1 MSLRE
6 TLNGHKTLH
15 QINSFNM
22 SNSLWVEKYRPD
34 TLEGYVGN
42 EHILEKVKI
51 YIENEDVPH
60 LLLYGVAGTGKTT
73 LAKIITNQIDCDVM
87 YINASDENSVDAVRD
102 KIRGF
107 ASSMG
112 FRKWKVIILDEADY
126 LTPNAQAA
134 LRNLMETFSKS
145 TRFILTCNYVEKVI
159 DPIQSRCQT
168 FAITPPS
175 KKEVA
180 KRLFDILN
188 EEEVKFQKEDLAVLV
203 NGGYP
208 DIRRVLNAAQRQ
220 VVKGELKIDTTS
232 TVQANYVDN
241 VIEVM
246 KSGGEMKK
254 QFNEIRQIIADSK
267 VKDFQPLYRA
277 LYDEVDEY
285 ASGKV
290 GQTILNIA
298 DGQYKDSMV
307 VDKEINIMAMILNI
321 LVTIGK

>member
-1 MSLRE
+1 
-6 TLNGHKTLH
+6 
-15 QINSFNM
+15 M

-188 EEEVKFQKEDLAVLV
+188 EEEVKFEKEDLAVLV

-254 QFNEIRQIIADSK
+254 QFNEIRKIIADSK

>member
-1 MSLRE
+1 MS
-6 TLNGHKTLH
+6 NK
-15 QINSFNM
+15 Q
-22 SNSLWVEKYRPD
+22 NSLWVESYRPD
-34 TLEGYVGN
+34 TLDGYVGN

-60 LLLYGVAGTGKTT
+60 LLLYGQAGTGKTT

-112 FRKWKVIILDEADY
+112 FKKWKIVILDESDY

-145 TRFILTCNYVEKVI
+145 TRFILTCNYVEKII

-168 FAITPPS
+168 FGITPPS

-180 KRLFDILN
+180 MRMKEILDT
-188 EEEVKFQKEDLAVLV
+188 EGVQYEMPDLATLV
-203 NGGYP
+203 NSGYP

-220 VVKGELKIDTTS
+220 VVAGVLKIDKTS
-232 TVQANYVDN
+232 TIQANYMDEVLNILKSNGSVKDSFTN
-241 VIEVM
+241 VR
-246 KSGGEMKK
+246 K
-254 QFNEIRQIIADSK
+254 IIADSK
-267 VKDFQPLYRA
+267 VKDFTPFYRFM
-277 LYDEVDEY
+277 YDNIDEY
-285 ASGKV
+285 ANGKV
-290 GQTILNIA
+290 GNTILKIA
-298 DGQYKDSMV
+298 DAQYKDASV
-307 VDKEINIMAMILNI
+307 VDKEINIMAMLLEILI
-321 LVTIGK
+321 DIKQ